1 MNALKKNSEVALYLQ
16 IADILSADIQRKALL
31 PSEQLPSEQD
41 LMRTFNV
48 SRVTVRQAIRTVV
61 ERGLA
66 VAKQGKGVYVTGPQV
81 RQELHELRG
90 FYDSLLAQG
99 HRPETRLLDFSVQP
113 LTQQEP
119 GPGPNDRCVYRFKRI
134 YEIEHMVIAIADAT
148 LYGPDESVTRK
159 QAEAL
164 PVYSLI
170 SDVLKRQVARAGTQ
184 IRAIRAEASIGGLM
198 GLDADSYVLEML
210 RTSHDAGDH
219 VLEST
224 RFYIQPD
231 GFAFHLDVAGP
242 LQIAPSLG
250 PVQSGA
256 EPNPNQPDRDRAART
271 S

>member
-1 MNALKKNSEVALYLQ
+1 MHALKKNSEVALYLQ

-31 PSEQLPSEQD
+31 PSQQLPSEQD
-41 LMRTFNV
+41 LMRTFDV

-66 VAKQGKGVYVTGPQV
+66 VAKQGKGVFVTGPQV

-99 HRPETRLLDFSVQP
+99 HHPDTRLLDFSVKP
-113 LTQQEP
+113 LTQHEEAT
-119 GPGPNDRCVYRFKRI
+119 GPSDRSVYRFKRI

-148 LYGPDESVTRK
+148 LYGPDDGITRA

-170 SDVLKRQVARAGTQ
+170 SEVLKRQVARAGTQ
-184 IRAIRAEASIGGLM
+184 IRAIRAEASIADLM
-198 GLDADSYVLEML
+198 GLESNAYVLEML
-210 RTSHDAGDH
+210 RTSHDANGH

-224 RFYIQPD
+224 RFHIQPS

-242 LQIAPSLG
+242 FQIAPSLG

-256 EPNPNQPDRDRAART
+256 EPTT
-271 S
+271 SLIRP